1 MISRSFVLTA
11 AHCITKKNT
20 VQDLLGPVKV
30 YVGEV
35 SRAIIDAGIAITIKA
50 KKLIPH
56 EDFDRTKKY
65 PNAGIALIQLESKIE
80 ISSNVDIATLPLQY
94 YPDGTHVVMVG
105 WGVIKGNTKS
115 DNLLYGYMQ
124 LKNDCK
130 KNIIGDKKSIFCI
143 TAESAPQSAPCPGDS
158 GGASFLRY
166 TNIILGVHS
175 QSVFNKITG
184 ECLLNRDYKDV
195 SVYFYQNWI
204 NNKLYPHDENLAF
217 NN

>member
-35 SRAIIDAGIAITIKA
+35 SRAIIDAGIAITINA

-65 PNAGIALIQLESKIE
+65 PNADIALIQLESKIE

-115 DNLLYGYMQ
+115 DNLLYGYM
-124 LKNDCK
+124 
-130 KNIIGDKKSIFCI
+130 
-143 TAESAPQSAPCPGDS
+143 
-158 GGASFLRY
+158 
-166 TNIILGVHS
+166 
-175 QSVFNKITG
+175 
-184 ECLLNRDYKDV
+184 
-195 SVYFYQNWI
+195 
-204 NNKLYPHDENLAF
+204 
-217 NN
+217 